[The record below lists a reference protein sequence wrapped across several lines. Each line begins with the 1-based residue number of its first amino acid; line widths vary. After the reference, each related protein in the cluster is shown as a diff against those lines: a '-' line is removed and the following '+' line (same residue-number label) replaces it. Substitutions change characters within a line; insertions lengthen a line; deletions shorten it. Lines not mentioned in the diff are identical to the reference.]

1 MHLYADNNTAY
12 CYSCNHSWNNIDF
25 VSEKL
30 DLGFTETIQ
39 WFEKEFPEL
48 LVKKGTYLTKGNTV
62 SQEDAYSMAYRIY
75 SNMTKQERASLE
87 ENSRA
92 LGANFLETR
101 GVFFA
106 DASKLKN
113 SLKPDE
119 DIEEVSKFRRA
130 RLLAQAPFRRRDIT
144 PHYEDY
150 YAEKGLII
158 TIRDTEGKIA
168 GLGSSQEQT
177 ETVSF
182 AYQINMDVLNGRD
195 TAGKGI
201 FRN

>member
-1 MHLYADNNTAY
+1 M
-12 CYSCNHSWNNIDF
+12 
-25 VSEKL
+25 
-30 DLGFTETIQ
+30 
-39 WFEKEFPEL
+39 
-48 LVKKGTYLTKGNTV
+48 
-62 SQEDAYSMAYRIY
+62 
-75 SNMTKQERASLE
+75 
-87 ENSRA
+87 
-92 LGANFLETR
+92 
-101 GVFFA
+101 
-106 DASKLKN
+106 
-113 SLKPDE
+113 KPDE

-168 GLGSSQEQT
+168 GLGISQEQT

-195 TAGKGI
+195 TAGKGM

>member
-1 MHLYADNNTAY
+1 M
-12 CYSCNHSWNNIDF
+12 
-25 VSEKL
+25 
-30 DLGFTETIQ
+30 GFTETIQ

-195 TAGKGI
+195 TAGKGM